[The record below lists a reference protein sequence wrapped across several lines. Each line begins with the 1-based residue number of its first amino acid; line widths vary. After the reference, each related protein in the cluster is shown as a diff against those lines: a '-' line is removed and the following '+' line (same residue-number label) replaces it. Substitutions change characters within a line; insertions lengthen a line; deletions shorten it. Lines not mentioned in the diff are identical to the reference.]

1 MGWGNTNSDG
11 ESSQAPGSS
20 QSTGGWGSSSYAS
33 QNSSPMSGGYRSD
46 GGSSSGSG
54 WGGQSTANPSI
65 TAQYGG
71 GSSGSGNGSGSSSP
85 MQSRVEAKV
94 DAKNPANVTDRKAS
108 LTGGGLAG
116 EVAAPD
122 ANYWSGPADAWQN
135 NTNYTDGKAGQFGTK
150 EHISALTSAIN
161 SGKANEEQIETARAM
176 VAGAN
181 AVKGGEAAGGLLG
194 TMGSVLAGP
203 IGGYAAGKVGAWGA
217 EKLSDIST
225 GYADNAAYNQA
236 KKLAGDDSSFV
247 SSMAGKFSPVPG
259 TSGMVKA
266 VVGDYTGGFRQD
278 MAGLNRSM
286 INKGYI
292 KAPSSIQQS
301 GSSGSAPNS
310 LLANMY
316 QTQQQPAEAY
326 SYEQP
331 SLNYDN
337 NASYYRGSVY

>member
-1 MGWGNTNSDG
+1 
-11 ESSQAPGSS
+11 
-20 QSTGGWGSSSYAS
+20 
-33 QNSSPMSGGYRSD
+33 MSGGYRSD

-71 GSSGSGNGSGSSSP
+71 ANNSSSNSGSSNP
-85 MQSRVEAKV
+85 NTAINNLTQSAQGKRSAINGAGEQA
-94 DAKNPANVTDRKAS
+94 DDNATS
-108 LTGGGLAG
+108 LTGQGLAG
-116 EVAAPD
+116 PVAAKNAD
-122 ANYWSGPADAWQN
+122 YWSGPTDGWRA

-150 EHISALTSAIN
+150 EHISALTSAID
-161 SGKANEEQIETARAM
+161 SGKASEEQIETARAM
-176 VAGAN
+176 VAGVN
-181 AVKGGEAAGGLLG
+181 SVKGREAAGGLLG
-194 TMGSVLAGP
+194 MMGSVLGGP
-203 IGGYAAGKVGAWGA
+203 VGGYAAGKGGAWGA

-225 GYADNAAYNQA
+225 GYADNSAYNQA

-286 INKGYI
+286 INQGYI
-292 KAPSSIQQS
+292 KAPGSIQQS
-301 GSSGSAPNS
+301 GSSGSAPNP

-326 SYEQP
+326 NYELP

>member
-1 MGWGNTNSDG
+1 MDGWSNNSSYTSGTTSSGGWGNS
-11 ESSQAPGSS
+11 GSS
-20 QSTGGWGSSSYAS
+20 ATSKGYGSSSSDY
-33 QNSSPMSGGYRSD
+33 SSYSSDDSGYWS
-46 GGSSSGSG
+46 
-54 WGGQSTANPSI
+54 N
-65 TAQYGG
+65 QYGG
-71 GSSGSGNGSGSSSP
+71 ASNSSSNSGSSNPNSAISNLT
-85 MQSRVEAKV
+85 QSAQGKRSAINGVGEQA
-94 DAKNPANVTDRKAS
+94 DDNATS
-108 LTGGGLAG
+108 LTGQGLTG
-116 EVAAPD
+116 PVAAPKAD
-122 ANYWSGPADAWQN
+122 YWSGPADAWQN

>member
-1 MGWGNTNSDG
+1 MDGWSNNSSYTSGTTSSGGWGNSG
-11 ESSQAPGSS
+11 
-20 QSTGGWGSSSYAS
+20 QSATSRGYGSSS
-33 QNSSPMSGGYRSD
+33 SD
-46 GGSSSGSG
+46 YSSSSHDDSSY
-54 WGGQSTANPSI
+54 WSNN
-65 TAQYGG
+65 YGG
-71 GSSGSGNGSGSSSP
+71 GSGNQSAPVAAANKISGSQSP

-116 EVAAPD
+116 EVAAPN

-161 SGKANEEQIETARAM
+161 SGKANEGQIETARAM

-181 AVKGGEAAGGLLG
+181 AVKGREAAGGLLG

-217 EKLSDIST
+217 EKLSDLST

-236 KKLAGDDSSFV
+236 KKMASDDSSFAV
-247 SSMAGKFSPVPG
+247 SMASKMSPVPG
-259 TSGMVKA
+259 TAGMVKA
-266 VVGDYTGGFRQD
+266 VAGDYTGGFRQD
-278 MAGLNRSM
+278 MADLNRSM
-286 INKGYI
+286 INKGYT

-301 GSSGSAPNS
+301 GSGGSAPNS

-326 SYEQP
+326 NYEQP
-331 SLNYDN
+331 LLNYDN

>member
-108 LTGGGLAG
+108 LTGDGLAG
-116 EVAAPD
+116 PVAAPN
-122 ANYWSGPADAWQN
+122 ANYWSGATDGWRN
-135 NTNYTDGKAGQFGTK
+135 NTEYTSGKTVDYGSH
-150 EHISALTSAIN
+150 EYNSNLNSIID
-161 SGKANEEQIETARAM
+161 SGKANKQQIEDARAM
-176 VAGAN
+176 ISGAN
-181 AVKGGEAAGGLLG
+181 AIKGREAAGGLTG
-194 TMGSVLAGP
+194 TIGATVAGP
-203 IGGYAAGKVGAWGA
+203 IGGYALGKVGAWGA
-217 EKLSDIST
+217 EKLSDLST
-225 GYADNAAYNQA
+225 GYADNPAYNQA
-236 KKLAGDDSSFV
+236 KKLASDDTSLPISV
-247 SSMAGKFSPVPG
+247 ASRFSPVPG

-266 VVGDYTGGFRQD
+266 AAGDYAGGFRQD
-278 MAGLNRSM
+278 MADLNRSM
-286 INKGYI
+286 IRQGYI
-292 KAPSSIQQS
+292 KSPTNIQRS
-301 GSSGSAPNS
+301 GSSNGTSNS
-310 LLANMY
+310 LLGNMM
-316 QTQQQPAEAY
+316 QAQQAAPSYDYSPAALDYGNFY
-326 SYEQP
+326 S
-331 SLNYDN
+331 DM
-337 NASYYRGSVY
+337 GSTI

>member
-1 MGWGNTNSDG
+1 MDGWSNNSSYTSGTTSSGGWGNS
-11 ESSQAPGSS
+11 GSS
-20 QSTGGWGSSSYAS
+20 ATSKGYGSSSSDY
-33 QNSSPMSGGYRSD
+33 SSYSSDDSGYWS
-46 GGSSSGSG
+46 
-54 WGGQSTANPSI
+54 N
-65 TAQYGG
+65 QYGG
-71 GSSGSGNGSGSSSP
+71 GSSSSSNSGSS
-85 MQSRVEAKV
+85 QSSAISNLTQSAQGKRSAVNNTGKQTAE
-94 DAKNPANVTDRKAS
+94 S
-108 LTGGGLAG
+108 GLTGEGLAG
-116 EVAAPD
+116 PVAAPNAD
-122 ANYWSGPADAWQN
+122 YWSGPTDGWRA

-161 SGKANEEQIETARAM
+161 SGKANEGQIETARAM
-176 VAGAN
+176 VAGVN
-181 AVKGGEAAGGLLG
+181 SVKGREAAGGLLG
-194 TMGSVLAGP
+194 MMGSVLGGP
-203 IGGYAAGKVGAWGA
+203 VGGYAAGKGGAWGA

-225 GYADNAAYNQA
+225 GYADNSAYNQA

-286 INKGYI
+286 INQGYI
-292 KAPSSIQQS
+292 KAPGSIQQS
-301 GSSGSAPNS
+301 GSSGSAPNP

-326 SYEQP
+326 NYELP

>member
-1 MGWGNTNSDG
+1 MDGWSNNSSYTSGTTSSGGWGNS
-11 ESSQAPGSS
+11 GSS
-20 QSTGGWGSSSYAS
+20 ATSKGYGSSSSDY
-33 QNSSPMSGGYRSD
+33 SSYSSDDSGYWS
-46 GGSSSGSG
+46 
-54 WGGQSTANPSI
+54 N
-65 TAQYGG
+65 QYGG
-71 GSSGSGNGSGSSSP
+71 ASNSSSNSGSSNPNSAISNLT
-85 MQSRVEAKV
+85 QSAQSKRSAINGVGEQA
-94 DAKNPANVTDRKAS
+94 DDNATS
-108 LTGGGLAG
+108 LTGQGLAG
-116 EVAAPD
+116 PVAAKNAD
-122 ANYWSGPADAWQN
+122 YWSGPADAWQN

-161 SGKANEEQIETARAM
+161 SGKANEGQIETARAM
-176 VAGAN
+176 AAGAN

-286 INKGYI
+286 INKGYT

-301 GSSGSAPNS
+301 GSGGSATNS

-326 SYEQP
+326 NYEQP